1 MPRRSWPASLCPL
14 MPLMT
19 VRCKHAKSTKVL
31 NSDWRKGLRRFQGK
45 SPEIIG
51 ELTKFWHTFTNF
63 ASWCVAISWLVLLA
77 IVWYHRPQQEYL
89 EANVAKIPGNCL
101 SWPSSRGP
109 CLGANCARHFATLP
123 TDFRNYFD
131 PSFGQLQWLVDS
143 CNCIKSWLCI
153 CFEVGTH
160 YKPSSGGNG
169 WWFQRIS
176 DGLRWL
182 PICRPLAVGGPL
194 HPR

>member
-1 MPRRSWPASLCPL
+1 MSSC
-14 MPLMT
+14 
-19 VRCKHAKSTKVL
+19 VQSTKYASQILTSQLVP
-31 NSDWRKGLRRFQGK
+31 SDAPYDRKMQTCKVDKSFKQWLAQRASKVSGEKPRNNWRIDQILVY
-45 SPEIIG
+45 
-51 ELTKFWHTFTNF
+51 LYKF
-63 ASWCVAISWLVLLA
+63 CLVLLVV
-77 IVWYHRPQQEYL
+77 VWYHRPQQEYL

-109 CLGANCARHFATLP
+109 CLGANCASHFATLP

-160 YKPSSGGNG
+160 
-169 WWFQRIS
+169 
-176 DGLRWL
+176 
-182 PICRPLAVGGPL
+182 
-194 HPR
+194 